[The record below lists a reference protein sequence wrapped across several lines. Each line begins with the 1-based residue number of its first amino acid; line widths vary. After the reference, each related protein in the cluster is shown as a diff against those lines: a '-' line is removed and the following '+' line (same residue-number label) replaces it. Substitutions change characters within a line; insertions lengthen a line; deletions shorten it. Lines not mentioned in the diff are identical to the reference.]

1 MTGLT
6 IGLIAGIAQN
16 GFSNIGATFL
26 WGLAGAVLIAFLL
39 VDFSTTRKKKNLSQ
53 KRVAQKRV
61 RQMQASYERKETEGA
76 FSERMERFSSNVV
89 QRQSI
94 EPIGESK
101 MPFWST
107 SGVDQYERS
116 PPKPVNMI
124 RVLLQRIRKIV
135 SGK

>member
-1 MTGLT
+1 MKYILFFAGAMTGLT

-61 RQMQASYERKETEGA
+61 RQMQASYERKA
-76 FSERMERFSSNVV
+76 
-89 QRQSI
+89 
-94 EPIGESK
+94 
-101 MPFWST
+101 